1 MQPTRDILLKTV
13 IIVLMLTSFFP
24 SVHGLIYP
32 YASAP
37 NGYYFYPLPNDTTGA
52 SMWLADVYKYYEA
65 KKLRTDSIKSSLTSD
80 MRWGVDSML
89 IRQVPGFGFL
99 PSSSHA
105 PQLST
110 LLSESY
116 NIFSRASNFKSSVKR
131 VRPCRRFREA
141 TFGVESAYSSSFM
154 PGGSSEYSFP
164 SSHASASWGIALTLM
179 CVNPWKADT
188 IINRGLAHS
197 QSRVIGGV
205 HWQSDVDAGKI
216 LCTANYARIFSYDS
230 LLNLIDI
237 ARSQTLVELGRTEYP
252 SFESLFANDDTLSL
266 LTQRLSGPYDMSTP
280 VGSCDMAVL
289 TDKMSKCTSSVVT
302 AANNQIDLSTT
313 HILSCFS
320 SQVGK
325 TITSESHPAIY
336 SLVDMHLRMCRKMCE
351 QMQDRYDKPLPYD
364 ILHMQPLT
372 NEALSTLYTD
382 SYPSLHSALGWTAS
396 LVLMMMRPSNQNA
409 ILKQGVAFGEN
420 RVATGCSWPS
430 DVEMGRL
437 VASIAFGYVTSCREY
452 TDMVRAALAEIN
464 SQ

>member
-1 MQPTRDILLKTV
+1 MRLHRVIQLKIV
-13 IIVLMLTSFFP
+13 IIVLMLTSIFP
-24 SVHGLIYP
+24 SVYGYIYP
-32 YASAP
+32 TSSAP
-37 NGYYFYPLPNDTTGA
+37 NGYYFYPLPNDTIGA

-65 KKLRTDSIKSSLTSD
+65 KQLRTDSIKSSLTSD
-80 MRWGVDSML
+80 MRWGIDSML

-110 LLSESY
+110 ILSESY
-116 NIFSRASNFKSSVKR
+116 NIFTRASNFKSLVKR
-131 VRPCRRFREA
+131 VRPCRRFRES
-141 TFGVESAYSSSFM
+141 TFGVESAYSSSIM

-164 SSHASASWGIALTLM
+164 SSHACASWGIALTLM

-216 LCTANYARIFSYDS
+216 LCTANYARIFSFDS

-252 SFESLFANDDTLSL
+252 TFESLYFNDDTLSL

-302 AANNQIDLSTT
+302 ATNKQADLSTAN
-313 HILSCFS
+313 ILSCFS
-320 SQVGK
+320 SQLGK
-325 TITSESHPAIY
+325 SITAESHPATY
-336 SLVDMHLRMCRKMCE
+336 ALADMHLRMCRKMCE
-351 QMQDRYDKPLPYD
+351 QMQDRYDKPRPYD
-364 ILHMQPLT
+364 ILHVLPLT
-372 NEALSTLYTD
+372 NEAVSTLSTD
-382 SYPSLHSALGWTAS
+382 GYPSLHSAMGWTAS
-396 LVLMMMRPSNQNA
+396 LVLMMMSPSYQNS

-420 RVATGCSWPS
+420 RVATGCTWPS

-452 TDMVRAALAEIN
+452 TDMVRAALSEFN